1 MNSARLDDQHETHA
15 AMKIFIILTGLIAL
29 CLMGCDQSVRIT
41 TNFSSSETVKARDI
55 TYNLP
60 SSSVSSSS
68 ESADSFTYKGDS
80 LTFTET
86 HGKLAVN
93 GKEFGL
99 VKAGD
104 TVAIDSAGAVS
115 VNGTS
120 RTAQ

>member
-1 MNSARLDDQHETHA
+1 
-15 AMKIFIILTGLIAL
+15 MKIFIILTGLIAL
-29 CLMGCDQSVRIT
+29 FLMGCNQSVRVT
-41 TNFSSSETVKARDI
+41 TNFSSSETVKARGI

-68 ESADSFTYKGDS
+68 ESGDSFTYKGDS

-86 HGKLAVN
+86 HGKLTVN

-104 TVAIDSAGAVS
+104 TVAIDSAGVVS
-115 VNGTS
+115 VNGTP